1 MKQTQSS
8 TDITSGYPTKEE
20 AEHLLAE
27 AVALNP
33 GQWGNHSR
41 TSAHCARAI
50 AMKCPGMDPEKA
62 YTLALLHDIGRSFGS
77 RHLGHVIDGYSYMLS
92 LGYPVVARICLTHS
106 FQNLSLDDYIGKRDV
121 SEQELKLIEDTLHSV
136 SLDDYDRLIQLC
148 DALAGPEGVLDIRER
163 MNEIKQR
170 YGFYPQKKWDSN
182 LALKD
187 YFEQKVGENIY
198 VLTDKANYRP

>member
-1 MKQTQSS
+1 MVDSS
-8 TDITSGYPTKEE
+8 RYY
-20 AEHLLAE
+20 HH
-27 AVALNP
+27 
-33 GQWGNHSR
+33 NH
-41 TSAHCARAI
+41 
-50 AMKCPGMDPEKA
+50 
-62 YTLALLHDIGRSFGS
+62 
-77 RHLGHVIDGYSYMLS
+77 
-92 LGYPVVARICLTHS
+92 
-106 FQNLSLDDYIGKRDV
+106 
-121 SEQELKLIEDTLHSV
+121 

-148 DALAGPEGVLDIRER
+148 DALADPESVLDIRER